1 MILKLRN
8 VNFKSNILTY
18 VDVDNMLISEKVSSV
33 KKNYE
38 YFISYMDDDH
48 KIKSF
53 SIILLK
59 RSQFIKNYD
68 GESKWIYFFIKVD
81 ELLKNTVIFRIE
93 SVMKTQFKSELI
105 YNKNF

>member
-1 MILKLRN
+1 
-8 VNFKSNILTY
+8 
-18 VDVDNMLISEKVSSV
+18 
-33 KKNYE
+33 
-38 YFISYMDDDH
+38 MDDDH

-59 RSQFIKNYD
+59 RSQFIKSYD
-68 GESKWIYFFIKVD
+68 GESKWTYFLIKVD
-81 ELLKNTVIFRIE
+81 ELLKNTVIFLIE

>member
-1 MILKLRN
+1 
-8 VNFKSNILTY
+8 
-18 VDVDNMLISEKVSSV
+18 
-33 KKNYE
+33 
-38 YFISYMDDDH
+38 MDDDH

-59 RSQFIKNYD
+59 RSQFIKSYD
-68 GESKWIYFFIKVD
+68 GESKWIYFLIKVD
-81 ELLKNTVIFRIE
+81 ELLKDTVIFLIE

>member
-1 MILKLRN
+1 
-8 VNFKSNILTY
+8 
-18 VDVDNMLISEKVSSV
+18 
-33 KKNYE
+33 
-38 YFISYMDDDH
+38 MDDDH

-59 RSQFIKNYD
+59 RSQFIKSYD
-68 GESKWIYFFIKVD
+68 GESKWIYFLIKVD
-81 ELLKNTVIFRIE
+81 ELLKNTVIFLIE

>member
-1 MILKLRN
+1 
-8 VNFKSNILTY
+8 
-18 VDVDNMLISEKVSSV
+18 
-33 KKNYE
+33 
-38 YFISYMDDDH
+38 MDDDH

-59 RSQFIKNYD
+59 RSQFIKSYD
-68 GESKWIYFFIKVD
+68 GESKWIYFLIKVD
-81 ELLKNTVIFRIE
+81 ELLKNAVIFLIE